1 MAVLESESESD
12 DIPLARQI
20 PKAAAAAAAAPAPAV
35 KREKDTVV
43 NQTKAKGTKKVKTTS
58 KPVGA
63 KKKVKEEE
71 NGNDGKAAKRPKYEM
86 PGQTRPTPDSTDP
99 LVKFYSSLHEQS
111 KGGSAMAAKWLMQ
124 HGMLPLAE
132 ATKLANS
139 IAMAKKRSAVKV
151 EGTRAKGTAK
161 AKASAPKRRKK
172 S

>member
-1 MAVLESESESD
+1 MKL
-12 DIPLARQI
+12 
-20 PKAAAAAAAAPAPAV
+20 
-35 KREKDTVV
+35 KDLPTLFPSISLCVCL
-43 NQTKAKGTKKVKTTS
+43 S
-58 KPVGA
+58 
-63 KKKVKEEE
+63 
-71 NGNDGKAAKRPKYEM
+71 RLCR
-86 PGQTRPTPDSTDP
+86 QTRPTPESTDP

-172 S
+172 GDVAFDDGGL

>member
-1 MAVLESESESD
+1 MRL
-12 DIPLARQI
+12 
-20 PKAAAAAAAAPAPAV
+20 
-35 KREKDTVV
+35 KDLPTLSPPPSLSLSLSLSCV
-43 NQTKAKGTKKVKTTS
+43 
-58 KPVGA
+58 
-63 KKKVKEEE
+63 
-71 NGNDGKAAKRPKYEM
+71 R
-86 PGQTRPTPDSTDP
+86 QTRPTPDSTDP

-172 S
+172 GDVAFDDGGL

>member
-1 MAVLESESESD
+1 
-12 DIPLARQI
+12 
-20 PKAAAAAAAAPAPAV
+20 
-35 KREKDTVV
+35 
-43 NQTKAKGTKKVKTTS
+43 
-58 KPVGA
+58 
-63 KKKVKEEE
+63 
-71 NGNDGKAAKRPKYEM
+71 M
-86 PGQTRPTPDSTDP
+86 PTLFPSPSPSLSLSCVRQTRPTPESTDP

-172 S
+172 GDVAFDDGGL